1 MMLAWREPMGS
12 ILALGWLAIAVVVI
26 VAQIRL
32 FSIDA
37 TLKAILYELRNPP
50 QPPPPIRRA

>member
-1 MMLAWREPMGS
+1 MGS

-26 VAQIRL
+26 IAQFRL

-37 TLKAILYELRNPP
+37 TLKAILHELRNPQ